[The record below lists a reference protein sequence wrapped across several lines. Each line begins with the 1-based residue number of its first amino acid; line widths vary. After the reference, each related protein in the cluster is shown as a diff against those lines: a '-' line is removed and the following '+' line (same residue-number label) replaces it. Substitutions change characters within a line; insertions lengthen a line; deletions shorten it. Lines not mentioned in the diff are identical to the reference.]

1 MKMAPL
7 VTKMEG
13 GLGLIVDWA
22 STYLRHRIQHGT
34 MADTIIP
41 KLNNADEGTKI
52 NGWAYEPALKRTREM
67 EVELSAYDAEIRKIL
82 AIYKKDVKILGNI
95 LKNTKPEVSTTG
107 RTLTE
112 KQIALRKKKRDRA
125 KELWKRSNELV
136 KDVEDTINAGFTAL
150 GKY

>member
-1 MKMAPL
+1 
-7 VTKMEG
+7 
-13 GLGLIVDWA
+13 
-22 STYLRHRIQHGT
+22 
-34 MADTIIP
+34 
-41 KLNNADEGTKI
+41 
-52 NGWAYEPALKRTREM
+52 M